1 MKKYINR
8 NFFWT
13 DLFVA
18 QLLTLGVKHVCI
30 SPGSRNTPLT
40 IAFAEN
46 KSFKK
51 YVHVDER
58 SSGFFALGL
67 AKKLKRPV
75 ALVTTSGTAVAEL
88 YPAIIEAYIQRIP
101 LIICTADRPAY
112 LRETGANQTINQDN
126 IYANHIRFYS
136 DFGLP
141 NINRDNLKAFCKK
154 ISEGVLIGGETNPG
168 PIHYNFPFR
177 KPLEPNTFT
186 DDIFYKLSD
195 FIIVPS
201 LVNKKNKKNKDVEQL
216 INLVKSSKKPLIHC
230 GWGNFNSVF
239 YRGLVNFSSK
249 AKIPIIADGT
259 SEIRFYKGNNKI
271 IITNHSAF
279 ISQLRE
285 EPDLIIQ
292 FGNAPTSQRMLKYLE
307 KTKAQR
313 ILINKYGDIKDPYR
327 KKGKLIGMD
336 PNDLLNKLS
345 DLFESSSEK
354 NIWSNYIIDT
364 DNKCELQKGITIG
377 KSKFGYEPRIVNEIL
392 NIVPSNSNL
401 FISNS
406 LPIRDFDLFA
416 SKRKKNFSIFCNRG
430 ASGIDGIISTA
441 SGIASE
447 SKLPTFLIIGDLA
460 FYHNISALSTLD
472 ELDIPLKIIL
482 INNNGGG
489 IFKMLPVAE
498 DNYHF
503 EKYFKTPHSTDF
515 SKVVKAF
522 NGNYF
527 NPKSWKGFQNNL
539 NTVIV
544 NNNYSVIEVKTYTE
558 KSLELRKTYLSNI
571 SSLLK

>member
-8 NFFWT
+8 NFFWA

-46 KSFKK
+46 KSIKK
-51 YVHVDER
+51 YVHIDER

-101 LIICTADRPAY
+101 LIICSADRPAY

-126 IYANHIRFYS
+126 IFSNHIRFYS

-141 NINRDNLKAFCKK
+141 SISKNKLNAFCKK
-154 ISEGVLIGGETNPG
+154 ISKGMLIACETNPG
-168 PIHYNFPFR
+168 PVHYNFPFR
-177 KPLEPNTFT
+177 KPLEPYTFT

-195 FIIVPS
+195 FIVVPS
-201 LVNKKNKKNKDVEQL
+201 LVNKRSKKNKEVEEL
-216 INLVKSSKKPLIHC
+216 ISLVKSSKKPLIHC
-230 GWGNFNSVF
+230 SWDNYNSVF
-239 YRGLVNFSSK
+239 YKELVKFSSK
-249 AKIPIIADGT
+249 AKIPIMADGT
-259 SEIRFYKGNNKI
+259 SDIRFYKGNNKI
-271 IITNHSAF
+271 ILTNQSAF
-279 ISQLRE
+279 ISHLRKD
-285 EPDLIIQ
+285 PDLIIQ
-292 FGNAPTSQRMLKYLE
+292 FGNAPTSQRMLKYIE
-307 KTKAQR
+307 KTKAKR
-313 ILINKYGDIKDPYR
+313 LLINKYGDIKDPSS
-327 KKGKLIGMD
+327 KKGKLIEMD
-336 PNDLLNKLS
+336 PIDLLNNLNKLK
-345 DLFESSSEK
+345 ESSAEK
-354 NIWSNYIIDT
+354 KTWSNYIIDT
-364 DNKCELQKGITIG
+364 DNKCELQKAMTIG
-377 KSKFGYEPRIVNEIL
+377 KSKFGCEPRIVNEIL
-392 NIVPSNSNL
+392 NIVPDNSNF

-416 SKRKKNFSIFCNRG
+416 SKRKKSLSIFCNRG

-447 SKLPTFLIIGDLA
+447 SKSPTFLIVGDLA

-472 ELDIPLKIIL
+472 ELNIPLKIIL

-503 EKYFKTPHSTDF
+503 EKYFKTPHSIDF
-515 SKVVKAF
+515 SQVVKAF
-522 NGNYF
+522 NGNYY
-527 NPKSWKGFQNNL
+527 NPKSWKGFQSNL
-539 NTVIV
+539 STIIINE
-544 NNNYSVIEVKTYTE
+544 NYSVIEVKTDTE
-558 KSLELRKTYLSNI
+558 KSLELRKTYLSII
-571 SSLLK
+571 SSLPE